1 MSSSTSWRRPASPAA
16 AAAAARRRA
25 LGWRIKY
32 ALDRPLA
39 LLLLLAALPVLLAA
53 ALAIRLEGPGPV
65 LFRQPRYGRHRRV
78 ITVYKLRTMHAAAS
92 DPLARR
98 LATAGDSRVTRV
110 GRLLRRSSLDEL
122 PQLWN
127 VVRGEMSLVGPRPH
141 ALGARAGE
149 LLYPDAVSRYPNRYR
164 VKPGLTGLA
173 QVTGRRGATPTAR
186 ELTGRVARDLWY
198 IDNWSFFLDLKI
210 LLRTPLA
217 MVDRNSY

>member
-1 MSSSTSWRRPASPAA
+1 MSLSASS
-16 AAAAARRRA
+16 ARLDANVSLPPRLA

-32 ALDRPLA
+32 ALDRPVA
-39 LLLLLAALPVLLAA
+39 LLLLIAALPLLLLAV
-53 ALAIRLEGPGPV
+53 LAIRLESPGPV

-78 ITVYKLRTMHAAAS
+78 ITVYKLRTMRTSCS

-98 LATAGDSRVTRV
+98 LTTAGDPRVTRV
-110 GRLLRRSSLDEL
+110 GRLLRRGSLDEL

-149 LLYPDAVSRYPNRYR
+149 LLYPEAVSRYPERYR

-173 QVTGRRGATPTAR
+173 QVTGRRGATPTRR
-186 ELTGRVARDLWY
+186 ELTARVARDLWY
-198 IDNWSFFLDLKI
+198 IENWSFGLDLMI

-217 MVDRNSY
+217 MAGRNSY